1 MRSGRKTG
9 LWYDEFAIPYSVFK
23 SHALDITV
31 ASPLGGRAPI
41 DRQSLSE
48 SQGEI
53 LAANQ
58 ALENTVPLA
67 SLSPQLFDAI
77 YLPGGN
83 GTMYDLPKDTVLIDI
98 LQTHIN
104 AGRLL
109 ASLCHGAVC
118 LSSVTQNGA
127 AFTKNRAMTCFSNTE
142 EQLAGAT
149 DEYDFLLE
157 NKLREQ
163 GAKLSFTQPWT
174 ENVVIDDKL
183 ITGQNP
189 QSSER
194 LAKVLVDSLF

>member
-83 GTMYDLPKDTVLIDI
+83 GTMYDLARSRPALIYCK
-98 LQTHIN
+98 LTSML
-104 AGRLL
+104 GGFLPV
-109 ASLCHGAVC
+109 S
-118 LSSVTQNGA
+118 
-127 AFTKNRAMTCFSNTE
+127 
-142 EQLAGAT
+142 AT
-149 DEYDFLLE
+149 ARFVSA
-157 NKLREQ
+157 R
-163 GAKLSFTQPWT
+163 
-174 ENVVIDDKL
+174 
-183 ITGQNP
+183 
-189 QSSER
+189 
-194 LAKVLVDSLF
+194 

>member
-1 MRSGRKTG
+1 
-9 LWYDEFAIPYSVFK
+9 
-23 SHALDITV
+23 
-31 ASPLGGRAPI
+31 
-41 DRQSLSE
+41 
-48 SQGEI
+48 
-53 LAANQ
+53 
-58 ALENTVPLA
+58 
-67 SLSPQLFDAI
+67 
-77 YLPGGN
+77 
-83 GTMYDLPKDTVLIDI
+83 
-98 LQTHIN
+98 
-104 AGRLL
+104 
-109 ASLCHGAVC
+109 
-118 LSSVTQNGA
+118 
-127 AFTKNRAMTCFSNTE
+127 MTCFSNTE